1 MDLKSG
7 NKSATTT
14 ATGDSQCIDGF
25 AAAAWLSNGKGISER

>member
-14 ATGDSQCIDGF
+14 ATGDSQMRIELMGS
-25 AAAAWLSNGKGISER
+25 LPQPG